1 MIALFAALALM
12 PPAPDAE
19 HGPWRQLIDFNPT
32 AEQPDGTSLFLLESD
47 MLPQGTP
54 RSWDTRTARHVWV
67 NHGAVVGGQAYTVI
81 DSAFDCAGGAVTQ
94 TVRAYDAGGRL
105 LGEAEPNE
113 DSHAVPHSAEHMVW
127 DAVCMGSPYL
137 YDKPVV
143 ATLAEAT
150 ADAATGEGLAEPTS
164 ELQWDVDY
172 DGQPDIIRIHMRPHS
187 MRHDVEFIL
196 AKDPTRP
203 INVITAEQPP
213 TGPLVERRIRP
224 LERDRYLTAC
234 AMDQGADVAPCEAGY
249 PFVQRGV
256 EVVTEGHATILVW
269 LVNGVPHVARLPMA
283 D

>member
-1 MIALFAALALM
+1 MIAWLAALALLS
-12 PPAPDAE
+12 PAPEADDGA
-19 HGPWRQLIDFNPT
+19 WRQLIDFNPT
-32 AEQPDGTSLFLLESD
+32 AEQPNGTSLFLLEAD

-54 RSWDTRTARHVWV
+54 RSWDTRTARHLRV
-67 NHGAVVGGQAYTVI
+67 NHGAVVGSQAWTVI

-105 LGEAEPNE
+105 LGQAEPNE
-113 DSHAVPHSAEHMVW
+113 DSHPVPHSAEHMVW

-143 ATLAEAT
+143 STLADAT
-150 ADAATGEGLAEPTS
+150 ADAATGDGLTEPADQ
-164 ELQWDVDY
+164 LQWDVDY

-234 AMDQGADVAPCEAGY
+234 AMDQGADVTPCGAGY
-249 PFVQRGV
+249 RFVQRGV
-256 EVVTEGHATILVW
+256 EVVTEGHPTIIVW
-269 LVNGVPHVARLPMA
+269 LVNGEPHVARLPLA

>member
-1 MIALFAALALM
+1 MIAWLAALALLS
-12 PPAPDAE
+12 PAPEAGD
-19 HGPWRQLIDFNPT
+19 GPWRQLIDFNPT
-32 AEQPDGTSLFLLESD
+32 AEQPDGASMFLLEAD

-54 RSWDTRTARHVWV
+54 RSWDTRSARYVWV
-67 NHGAVVGGQAYTVI
+67 NHGAVVGGQAWTVI

-94 TVRAYDAGGRL
+94 TVRAYDAEGRP
-105 LGEAEPNE
+105 LGEAHPNE
-113 DSHAVPHSAEHMVW
+113 VSHPVPHSAEHMVW

-150 ADAATGEGLAEPTS
+150 RDAATGEGLAELTS
-164 ELQWDVDY
+164 EFQWDVDY
-172 DGQPDIIRIHMRPHS
+172 DGQSDIVRIAMRPHS

-213 TGPLVERRIRP
+213 TGPLVERRVRP
-224 LERDRYLTAC
+224 LDRDRYMIAC
-234 AMDQGADVAPCEAGY
+234 AMDQGRDVTPCEPAHA
-249 PFVQRGV
+249 FVQRGV
-256 EVVTEGHATILVW
+256 EVVAEGQPTIIVW
-269 LVNGVPHVARLPMA
+269 LVSGEPHVARLPMA

>member
-1 MIALFAALALM
+1 MIAWLAALVLLS
-12 PPAPDAE
+12 PTPEVDD
-19 HGPWRQLIDFNPT
+19 GPWRQLIDFNPT
-32 AEQPDGTSLFLLESD
+32 AEQPDGASLFLLEAD

-54 RSWDTRTARHVWV
+54 RSWDTRSARHVWV

-81 DSAFDCAGGAVTQ
+81 DSAFDCAGGAVTR
-94 TVRAYDAGGRL
+94 TVRAYDAGGRP
-105 LGEAEPNE
+105 LGQAHPNE
-113 DSHAVPHSAEHMVW
+113 ETHPVPHSAEHMIW

-143 ATLAEAT
+143 ATLADAA
-150 ADAATGEGLAEPTS
+150 ADAATSEGLTEPTDQ
-164 ELQWDVDY
+164 LQWDVDY
-172 DGQPDIIRIHMRPHS
+172 DGQADIIRIHMRPHS

-224 LERDRYLTAC
+224 LERDRYMIAC
-234 AMDQGADVAPCEAGY
+234 AMDQGRDIEPCVAGY

-256 EVVTEGHATILVW
+256 EVVTEGQPTIIVW
-269 LVNGVPHVARLPMA
+269 LVNGAPHVARLPAA